1 MSLHTKKLSILIAF
15 AVLSSTTYAQTSN
28 VNPGQQRIENTQV
41 RQIGKPRI
49 GLGIVM
55 GPNKNG
61 GGVTIEAVSPKG
73 PANLAGLQA
82 GDVIT
87 AIDGQSLSGKESQGM
102 QQARTALKNLKEGQ
116 SVKINYT
123 RAGKNAVAVVKASKV
138 EPQMIVNREYR
149 TYGPGSDHDMA
160 FATRWQGLN
169 MTEINPQL
177 GRYFGINSGVLVL
190 SPNKSFSQLQ
200 AGDVITKINGKTVA
214 NPRDVLRLMRGIK
227 EGSKINMEIMRERKL
242 LSVTVIAP
250 KPIMAPPMPPIPPMP
265 PAPPRAIDIPPP
277 PPPPAPQNLS
287 LTSIDE
293 NDAIALYTYTSGF
306 DDANDEMLI
315 ELEVR

>member
-1 MSLHTKKLSILIAF
+1 MVLHTKKLPLLIAL
-15 AVLSSTTYAQTSN
+15 AVLSSTTFAQTT
-28 VNPGQQRIENTQV
+28 PAPKPEQRMACTEMHEM
-41 RQIGKPRI
+41 GKPRI

-55 GPNKNG
+55 RPNKNG
-61 GGVTIEAVSPKG
+61 GGVNIAAVSPKG

-87 AIDGQSLSGKESQGM
+87 AIDGQSVSGKDRQDM
-102 QQARTALKNLKEGQ
+102 QLAHAALMNLKEGQ
-116 SVKINYT
+116 TVKIAYT
-123 RAGKNAVAVVKASKV
+123 RAGKSAVVVVKASKI

-149 TYGPGSDHDMA
+149 TFGPGADHDMA

-169 MTEINPQL
+169 MTELNPQL

-200 AGDVITKINGKTVA
+200 AGDVITKLDGKPVT
-214 NPRDVLRLMRGIK
+214 NPRDVLRLMHGKK
-227 EGSKINMEIMRERKL
+227 EGNKINLEIMRERKL

-250 KPIMAPPMPPIPPMP
+250 KPVMPPPMPPMPPMP
-265 PAPPRAIDIPPP
+265 PSPPRSPHVPPP

-287 LTSIDE
+287 LAIFDGG
-293 NDAIALYTYTSGF
+293 DAIASYS
-306 DDANDEMLI
+306 DANMIDEDDDMMLI
-315 ELEVR
+315 EFETR